1 MVGYVIGYILIGLLI
16 AIIATLTELCK
27 ENEPVISGI
36 IAVLWPAYILGLF
49 FIICV
54 SLVGLIIVALTKLIK
69 KHMFKKKRKV
79 R

>member
-1 MVGYVIGYILIGLLI
+1 MVAYIIGYILIGLLI

-36 IAVLWPAYILGLF
+36 IAVLWPAYIIGVLF
-49 FIICV
+49 ICIV
-54 SLVGLIIVALTKLIK
+54 SLVGLIIVALTRLIK
-69 KHMFKKKRKV
+69 KHIFKKKRKV